1 MTSAVAEAS
10 DKAQEIDEKV
20 QRFFE
25 IVNDTISWVPWPA
38 SELIGPIEDGMER
51 LAREMQKFWDE
62 VNQLFEQRGDP
73 DRLRQAGVAWADS
86 IGNPLGDIA
95 GNIGLENHKTNL
107 EWTGRA
113 AEAYKALVPA
123 QKEALG
129 GLKDVAITMRTS
141 LDDMAESIE
150 DFWQAIVIAFV
161 SFLVGVAA
169 AIASAFG
176 VVTVP
181 AGIAVL
187 LGAVGVGL
195 TFIFQAVQAIDSH
208 MDVIRDQQTAVQQSL
223 RDIGTKWEQSN
234 IAAMSDASVTDGDA
248 SDWQPFE

>member
-1 MTSAVAEAS
+1 MTSAVADAEGKS
-10 DKAQEIDEKV
+10 QEIEEKV
-20 QRFFE
+20 QRFFD

-38 SELIGPIEDGMER
+38 SELLGPIEDGMEN
-51 LAREMQKFWDE
+51 LAQEMQKFWDE
-62 VNQLFEQRGDP
+62 VNQIFEQPGDA
-73 DRLRQAGVAWADS
+73 DRLRQAGAAWADS
-86 IGNPLGDIA
+86 IGNPLGDTA
-95 GNIGLENHKTNL
+95 GDISLENHQTNI

-123 QKEALG
+123 QEEALS
-129 GLKDVAITMRTS
+129 GLKDIAITMRGS

-150 DFWQAIVIAFV
+150 DFWQAIVMAFV
-161 SFLVGVAA
+161 SFIVGAVA

-176 VVTVP
+176 VVTIP

-195 TFIFQAVQAIDSH
+195 ALVFQAVQAIDSH
-208 MDVIRDQQTAVQQSL
+208 MDVIRDQQTAVQQGL
-223 RDIGTKWEQSN
+223 RDVGTKWEQSN

-248 SDWQPFE
+248 SDWRPFP

>member
-1 MTSAVAEAS
+1 MTSAVAEADS
-10 DKAQEIDEKV
+10 KFQEIDEKV

-38 SELIGPIEDGMER
+38 SELLGPIEDGMEK
-51 LAREMQKFWDE
+51 LAQEMQQFWDE
-62 VNQLFEQRGDP
+62 VQQIREQPGNA
-73 DRLRQAGVAWADS
+73 DRLREAGVAWADS

-95 GNIGLENHKTNL
+95 GNISLENHKTNI

-123 QKEALG
+123 QEEALD
-129 GLKDVAITMRTS
+129 GLKDIAIKMRTS

-150 DFWQAIVIAFV
+150 DFWQAIVIALV
-161 SFLVGVAA
+161 SFAVGAA
-169 AIASAFG
+169 GAIASAFG
-176 VVTVP
+176 VVTIP

-187 LGAVGVGL
+187 LAAVGVGL

-208 MDVIRDQQTAVQQSL
+208 MDVIRDQQTAVQQGL
-223 RDIGTKWEQSN
+223 RDVGTKWEQSN
-234 IAAMSDASVTDGDA
+234 IGAMSDASVTDGDA
-248 SDWQPFE
+248 SDWRPFA

>member
-1 MTSAVAEAS
+1 MTSAVAEAE
-10 DKAQEIDEKV
+10 DKVQELDEKV
-20 QRFFE
+20 RRFFE
-25 IVNDTISWVPWPA
+25 VVNDTISWVPWPA
-38 SELIGPIEDGMER
+38 SELIGPIEDGMEK
-51 LAREMQKFWDE
+51 LTQEMQKFWDE
-62 VNQLFEQRGDP
+62 VNQIFEERGNA

-95 GNIGLENHKTNL
+95 GNISLENHKTNI

-123 QKEALG
+123 QEESLSA
-129 GLKDVAITMRTS
+129 LKDIAIKMRTS

-150 DFWQAIVIAFV
+150 DFWQAIVLALV
-161 SFLVGVAA
+161 SFIVGAVA

-176 VVTVP
+176 VVTIP

-208 MDVIRDQQTAVQQSL
+208 MDVIRDQQTAVQQGL
-223 RDIGTKWEQSN
+223 HDLGTKWEQSN
-234 IAAMSDASVTDGDA
+234 ITAMSDASVADGDP
-248 SDWQPFE
+248 SDWRPFR

>member
-1 MTSAVAEAS
+1 MTSAVAEAEGKS
-10 DKAQEIDEKV
+10 QEIEEKV
-20 QRFFE
+20 QRFFD

-38 SELIGPIEDGMER
+38 SELLGPIEDGMEN
-51 LAREMQKFWDE
+51 LAQEMQKFWDE
-62 VNQLFEQRGDP
+62 VNQIFEQPGDA

-86 IGNPLGDIA
+86 IGNPLGDTA
-95 GNIGLENHKTNL
+95 GDISLENHKTNI

-123 QKEALG
+123 QEEALS
-129 GLKDVAITMRTS
+129 GLKDIAITMRTS

-150 DFWQAIVIAFV
+150 DFWQAIVMAFV
-161 SFLVGVAA
+161 SFIVGAVA

-176 VVTVP
+176 VVTIP

-195 TFIFQAVQAIDSH
+195 ALIFQAVQAIDSH
-208 MDVIRDQQTAVQQSL
+208 MDVIRDQQTAVQQGL
-223 RDIGTKWEQSN
+223 RDVGTKWEQSN

-248 SDWQPFE
+248 SDWRPFP